1 MSVCVCVFVG
11 CWSAMET
18 WVCACLFADQQW
30 RHGCVLV
37 GCWVAL
43 MLDTSLL
50 QSCVTLARWVLC
62 MPCSLWGSRQV
73 LQASSSICICPLWT
87 SSTTW
92 STGKS
97 PFPPAQISIVARKAS
112 LFQEGYGNNFLYD
125 PLFQGL
131 PAFYSDEAMNKIPK
145 IGMVLEGWLQTCLLL
160 LKALNK
166 AILCCLSVAMKL
178 LYLCFGCKQLFK
190 DKLMLFKAFWK
201 ASDRCWRLVWK
212 DSSCIWAPT
221 CQK

>member
-1 MSVCVCVFVG
+1 MSRSNAYTSSFDAWYFPVAKLCDPCTLSFVY
-11 CWSAMET
+11 ALQPLRLET
-18 WVCACLFADQQW
+18 SFASFLKHWHLSSVDFA
-30 RHGCVLV
+30 VLHQ
-37 GCWVAL
+37 
-43 MLDTSLL
+43 T
-50 QSCVTLARWVLC
+50 
-62 MPCSLWGSRQV
+62 
-73 LQASSSICICPLWT
+73 
-87 SSTTW
+87 STTW

-125 PLFQGL
+125 PLLQGL

-178 LYLCFGCKQLFK
+178 LYLFFV
-190 DKLMLFKAFWK
+190 
-201 ASDRCWRLVWK
+201 ASSFLK
-212 DSSCIWAPT
+212 ISSCYSRLFERHPIGAEGLFERIPRVFGPLLV
-221 CQK
+221 KNI